1 MKRINKVTNIY
12 KMGGVKFHRS
22 GSERTHLN
30 TYKSKRTTAQLLALL
45 FAFLL
50 PLTSLFFACVNDIP
64 GYNEADD
71 YSTRHNN
78 DTTAQD
84 TIDGYDGTISPWD
97 DTIYIKPGTIYEV
110 DPEDLDED
118 VYDYFFGDDENE

>member
-1 MKRINKVTNIY
+1 M
-12 KMGGVKFHRS
+12 
-22 GSERTHLN
+22 
-30 TYKSKRTTAQLLALL
+30 RTTAQHLALL
-45 FAFLL
+45 FAFLV
-50 PLTSLFFACVNDIP
+50 PITSLFFSCINEIP

-78 DTTAQD
+78 DSTAQD
-84 TIDGYDGTISPWD
+84 TIDGLGGKISPWD
-97 DTIYIKPGTIYEV
+97 DTIYIKPDTIYEV

>member
-1 MKRINKVTNIY
+1 M
-12 KMGGVKFHRS
+12 
-22 GSERTHLN
+22 
-30 TYKSKRTTAQLLALL
+30 L

-78 DTTAQD
+78 DTTARD
-84 TIDGYDGTISPWD
+84 SIGGFPSDINPWGDGGELGT
-97 DTIYIKPGTIYEV
+97 DTIYET

>member
-1 MKRINKVTNIY
+1 MKRISKVMNIY
-12 KMGGVKFHRS
+12 KMGGVKLHRS

-30 TYKSKRTTAQLLALL
+30 TYKSKRTTAQHLALL

-97 DTIYIKPGTIYEV
+97 DGGTI
-110 DPEDLDED
+110 
-118 VYDYFFGDDENE
+118 GSHGHRIK

>member
-1 MKRINKVTNIY
+1 MKRISKVTNIY
-12 KMGGVKFHRS
+12 KMGGVKLHRS

-30 TYKSKRTTAQLLALL
+30 TYKSKRTTAQHLALL
-45 FAFLL
+45 FAFLV
-50 PLTSLFFACVNDIP
+50 PSLFFACVNEIP
-64 GYNEADD
+64 VNSGE

-97 DTIYIKPGTIYEV
+97 DGGTI
-110 DPEDLDED
+110 
-118 VYDYFFGDDENE
+118 GSHGHRIK

>member
-1 MKRINKVTNIY
+1 MKRISEVMNIY
-12 KMGGVKFHRS
+12 KSGGVNFHRS
-22 GSERTHLN
+22 GSEHTHLN
-30 TYKSKRTTAQLLALL
+30 TYKSKRTTAQHLALL
-45 FAFLL
+45 FAFIF
-50 PLTSLFFACVNDIP
+50 PLSSLFFACVNDIP

-78 DTTAQD
+78 DSTAQD
-84 TIDGYDGTISPWD
+84 SAIGFNGTIGPWD
-97 DTIYIKPGTIYEV
+97 DTIYIKPDTIYEV

>member
-1 MKRINKVTNIY
+1 M
-12 KMGGVKFHRS
+12 
-22 GSERTHLN
+22 
-30 TYKSKRTTAQLLALL
+30 L
-45 FAFLL
+45 FAFLV
-50 PLTSLFFACVNDIP
+50 PSIFFACVNDIP
-64 GYNEADD
+64 GYNEAND

-84 TIDGYDGTISPWD
+84 TIDGIGGKISPWD
-97 DTIYIKPGTIYEV
+97 DTIYIKPDTIYEV